1 MSFWEEY
8 AALSF
13 VLPIFLIIG
22 VPIAIILCCCCCY
35 ARQHNNNIG
44 RLTLTQ
50 PASNP
55 PGPIDFACSGGPPP
69 VQGYYYTGPP
79 PSIGLASYPA
89 PVSSPPP
96 HVVDFGQVKAM
107 L

>member
-35 ARQHNNNIG
+35 ARQHNIG

-50 PASNP
+50 PAGNP

-79 PSIGLASYPA
+79 PPNGLAPYPA
-89 PVSSPPP
+89 LVSPPPP